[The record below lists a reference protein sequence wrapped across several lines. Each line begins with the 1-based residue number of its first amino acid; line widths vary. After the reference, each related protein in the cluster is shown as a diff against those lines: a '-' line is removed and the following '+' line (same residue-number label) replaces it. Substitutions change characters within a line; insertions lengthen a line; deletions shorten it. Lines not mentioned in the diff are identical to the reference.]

1 MLRERGRLGI
11 RRVWEVRFSCC
22 RGGGGGRGRGKF
34 PLGIRRK
41 EEDDDEE
48 E

>member
-1 MLRERGRLGI
+1 MLRGRGRLGI

-22 RGGGGGRGRGKF
+22 RGGGGGRGKF

-41 EEDDDEE
+41 EEDGDEE